1 MRKMARKTQLQGEK
15 EAPLPKRNPEPWHC
29 VQLCLANANVSDLV
43 HCILNVLPDVR
54 ARVLPGRVAFRPL
67 TVKPVEV

>member
-1 MRKMARKTQLQGEK
+1 MARKTQLQGEK
-15 EAPLPKRNPEPWHC
+15 DAPLPKRNPEPWHC

-54 ARVLPGRVAFRPL
+54 VRVLPGRVAFRPL